1 MKLFVSAEEGPWPE
15 EKKHE
20 IHSQILSIHN
30 NSLTPLEKFL
40 VNKDYGSSLK
50 TLYIIQMILR
60 PDIKLYEER
69 TLYKAKEGS
78 ADYRLKIDYDAF
90 VQADEQEKRRLII
103 ENILQCVRLLGEKT
117 KKQKTD
123 FDAQRLENDII
134 EFTKHT

>member
-1 MKLFVSAEEGPWPE
+1 
-15 EKKHE
+15 
-20 IHSQILSIHN
+20 
-30 NSLTPLEKFL
+30 
-40 VNKDYGSSLK
+40 
-50 TLYIIQMILR
+50 MILR